1 MGCELC
7 SNENRKNQEATLARA
22 DNKPEIINSFNK
34 DTYFSALEE
43 RLNEKFSIQQ
53 KSTIEVNK
61 IKNNNTSNNNENKN
75 IFNYTQNIV
84 NNNIIQYSS
93 RNPHENES
101 KIISSIKKEKVDFA
115 SLEFNS
121 IFNKDDTNIIKL
133 SDNSNLNNINDKNI
147 KNKRS
152 NHKHR
157 HHHKHKHTHSSK
169 DEEDKNKKI
178 KHKNNVKEKS
188 SKDENSKE
196 SNNDEKDDK
205 DNNNI
210 NCLDPKQIKEK
221 IKSLLKTINHS
232 KVDQIIESAPLRH
245 ETTLEK
251 LIKYFQKKSKKLSE
265 IEKAWLIYKWI
276 TINIEY
282 DFAGVNDKYYDVSEE
297 ATFKRGKSICAGY
310 ANLFKKICDNLDLIV
325 EIIGGYSKGF
335 NYEITDKCEESESHA
350 WNAIKIEGDWYFIE
364 TTWGAGYSED
374 HKNFIKRFTSYYF
387 FTPPIQFVRGHF
399 PNDSKWQLLPK
410 KEIVDQKKFME
421 FVDLK
426 SDFYE
431 LGFEKIEPDYSF
443 NQVSKKGNF
452 KIFFDENEVDGSKIK
467 VSVNLNY
474 IIDKNNLQKLE
485 NSTLVIRN
493 KNFFEINYLIN
504 KKGKYKLG
512 IFGANLGKEKLD
524 ELCSVIL
531 ISKKD
536 SSSPL
541 NYPKTYGIYGE
552 SDLQIIEPINGTLIN
567 GDKINL
573 EFKSST
579 FNNLYIGIFNNGNNN
594 FIEMEKH
601 GNTFKEEEI
610 LIYGQKVVISTKNQG
625 EKNYKSIIEYIVQIN
640 PDNKIEI
647 IKYPKVFAGPKN
659 RLIEPLCENL
669 KRGKYFIFR
678 IKSDFIQEMAV
689 IIGETFHKL
698 EKNDNIFYGKIKI
711 EGEGNIVQIG
721 YSEGNNSFGILYQY
735 NIS

>member
-1 MGCELC
+1 
-7 SNENRKNQEATLARA
+7 
-22 DNKPEIINSFNK
+22 
-34 DTYFSALEE
+34 
-43 RLNEKFSIQQ
+43 
-53 KSTIEVNK
+53 
-61 IKNNNTSNNNENKN
+61 
-75 IFNYTQNIV
+75 
-84 NNNIIQYSS
+84 
-93 RNPHENES
+93 
-101 KIISSIKKEKVDFA
+101 
-115 SLEFNS
+115 
-121 IFNKDDTNIIKL
+121 
-133 SDNSNLNNINDKNI
+133 
-147 KNKRS
+147 
-152 NHKHR
+152 
-157 HHHKHKHTHSSK
+157 
-169 DEEDKNKKI
+169 
-178 KHKNNVKEKS
+178 
-188 SKDENSKE
+188 
-196 SNNDEKDDK
+196 
-205 DNNNI
+205 
-210 NCLDPKQIKEK
+210 
-221 IKSLLKTINHS
+221 
-232 KVDQIIESAPLRH
+232 
-245 ETTLEK
+245 
-251 LIKYFQKKSKKLSE
+251 
-265 IEKAWLIYKWI
+265 
-276 TINIEY
+276 
-282 DFAGVNDKYYDVSEE
+282 
-297 ATFKRGKSICAGY
+297 
-310 ANLFKKICDNLDLIV
+310 
-325 EIIGGYSKGF
+325 
-335 NYEITDKCEESESHA
+335 
-350 WNAIKIEGDWYFIE
+350 
-364 TTWGAGYSED
+364 
-374 HKNFIKRFTSYYF
+374 
-387 FTPPIQFVRGHF
+387 
-399 PNDSKWQLLPK
+399 
-410 KEIVDQKKFME
+410 ME

-431 LGFEKIEPDYSF
+431 LGFEKIEPDYTF
-443 NQVSKKGNF
+443 NQVNKKGNF

-467 VSVNLNY
+467 LSANLNY

-512 IFGANLGKEKLD
+512 IFGAILGKEKLD

-567 GDKINL
+567 GDKINF

-610 LIYGQKVVISTKNQG
+610 LIYGQKVVISTKNKG

-640 PDNKIEI
+640 PDNKTEI

-659 RLIEPLCENL
+659 KLIEPLCENL